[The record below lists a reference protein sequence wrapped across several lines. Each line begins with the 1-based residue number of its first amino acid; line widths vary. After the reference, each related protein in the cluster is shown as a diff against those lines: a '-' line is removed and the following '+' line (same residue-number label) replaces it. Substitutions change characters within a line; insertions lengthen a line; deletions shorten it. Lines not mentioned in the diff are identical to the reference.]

1 MSNFFSDDTLSL
13 IKDRLPVSEI
23 IRRRIVLKQKGKDF
37 LGLCPFHGEKSPSF
51 TVNDQKGFYHCFG
64 CGVHGDIFKFLTD
77 YEKMSFQEAVEHAA
91 GIAGVTLT
99 PLNPKQQKALAER
112 DILFNLLTDTG
123 KLYHSALLSDSGKSY
138 YDYLKTRG
146 INDAS
151 IQKFQLGVA
160 PKGHLAKFMTAQ
172 NISVDFA
179 EKAGLVAR
187 YDTGVKEKFFDR
199 LMFPIFDEKSRIVGF
214 GGRTLNNDVQPK
226 YLNSA
231 ENAVFHKGAL
241 LYGFHLIDHKDSSAV
256 LVEGYLDVI
265 AMVQSGFKNVFAP
278 MGTAVTQDQAN
289 KLLKHFN
296 KIYVC
301 FDGDSAG
308 FKAMNRAAEVFLP
321 LLQPGI
327 ELLFVRL
334 PLDQDPH
341 NIITTGNLN
350 AFQQKLNAPL
360 GLVEFLM
367 VYESVQSPGTHPA
380 ALALQRKHILDRLD
394 AIQDPFL
401 KSLYKDQTYTQFQNK
416 RKTKQPQPMRALP
429 KTVAIQDIYEMV
441 LLKAFMLCPA
451 IYKDFMD
458 QLHAYP
464 LTHQTQKILN
474 VIENYIFLGEA
485 LEFLSIVPY
494 IKLHLPMLNIDH
506 ILSDT
511 FHVHAPFLNEPID
524 ETNIRNGIERIVGKF
539 NDSTSL
545 ETHIKEA
552 QERFKQS
559 QNQVD
564 WDRLK
569 MLMAQKQHR
578 NDDEL

>member
-1 MSNFFSDDTLSL
+1 M
-13 IKDRLPVSEI
+13 
-23 IRRRIVLKQKGKDF
+23 
-37 LGLCPFHGEKSPSF
+37 
-51 TVNDQKGFYHCFG
+51 
-64 CGVHGDIFKFLTD
+64 
-77 YEKMSFQEAVEHAA
+77 
-91 GIAGVTLT
+91 IA
-99 PLNPKQQKALAER
+99 K
-112 DILFNLLTDTG
+112 
-123 KLYHSALLSDSGKSY
+123 
-138 YDYLKTRG
+138 
-146 INDAS
+146 
-151 IQKFQLGVA
+151 
-160 PKGHLAKFMTAQ
+160 
-172 NISVDFA
+172 NISTELA

-187 YDTGVKEKFFDR
+187 YDSVVKEKFFDR

-226 YLNSA
+226 NLNSA
-231 ENAVFHKGAL
+231 ENAMFHKGSL
-241 LYGFHLIDHKDSSAV
+241 LYGVHLIDHKNSSAI

-289 KLLKHFN
+289 KLLKHFK

-321 LLQPGI
+321 LLHPGI

-334 PLDQDPH
+334 PMDQDPH
-341 NIITTGNLN
+341 NIITTGNLA
-350 AFQQKLNAPL
+350 AFQQKLNSPL

-367 VYESVQSPGTHPA
+367 TYESVQNPGTHPA
-380 ALALQRKHILDRLD
+380 ALALHRKHILDRID
-394 AIQDPFL
+394 SIQDPFL
-401 KSLYKDQTYTQFQNK
+401 KSLYKDETYTLFQNK
-416 RKTKQPQPMRALP
+416 RRTKQPQPLGKLP
-429 KTVAIQDIYEMV
+429 KTVSIQEIYEIV
-441 LLKAFMLCPA
+441 LLKAFMLYPA
-451 IYKDFMD
+451 LYKDFMD
-458 QLHAYP
+458 QLHVYP
-464 LTHQTQKILN
+464 LSSETQEILS
-474 VIENYIFLGEA
+474 VIENYIFLGEP

-494 IKLHLPMLNIDH
+494 IKQRLPMLSIDH

-524 ETNIRNGIERIVGKF
+524 ETNIRNGIERIVGQF

-545 ETHIKEA
+545 ESHIKEA

-559 QNQVD
+559 QSQVD

-578 NDDEL
+578 NDDDEQ